1 MASRPR
7 PSTFAIKVFWS
18 EHSFYEKSRQWGK
31 KRGRKKTRTK
41 IVATNV
47 VAWETAQTPTDW
59 NAKSSCQYHR
69 LPSRTRPICCAKT
82 MTAKTYQNPLQDQDW
97 ERRDKTVSILNL
109 QEETKTRLNSRL
121 KARGSEVKSLS
132 VFFHET
138 KEYWYWFWL
147 FGLIHLETTHIDP
160 RRDRAK
166 FKQNDTK
173 SWGNLIS
180 HKAAVWGNF
189 ASVMHQVYSYQWKMQ
204 VLNFLFDLLKN
215 ETLNNRSPDVTAPQG
230 FN

>member
-1 MASRPR
+1 MRWSYWERQSGQSATFLLPNTSLAAPGALAHHCATFKIKKNTWGPKMASRPR
-7 PSTFAIKVFWS
+7 PSTFAIKVFLS
-18 EHSFYEKSRQWGK
+18 EHFFYEKSRQWGK

-121 KARGSEVKSLS
+121 KARGSEIKSLS
-132 VFFHET
+132 VFFSRDQRILILILIILLNSFRNYTYRSET
-138 KEYWYWFWL
+138 RPCKIQTKWY
-147 FGLIHLETTHIDP
+147 
-160 RRDRAK
+160 
-166 FKQNDTK
+166 
-173 SWGNLIS
+173 
-180 HKAAVWGNF
+180 
-189 ASVMHQVYSYQWKMQ
+189 Q
-204 VLNFLFDLLKN
+204 VLRELNF
-215 ETLNNRSPDVTAPQG
+215 T
-230 FN
+230 